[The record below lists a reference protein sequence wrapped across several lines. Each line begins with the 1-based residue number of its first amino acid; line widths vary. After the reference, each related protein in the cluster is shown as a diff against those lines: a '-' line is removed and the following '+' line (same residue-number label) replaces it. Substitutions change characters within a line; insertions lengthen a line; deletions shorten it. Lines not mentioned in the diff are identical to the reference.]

1 MKSKLQRGFT
11 LIELMIVVAIIGI
24 LAAIA
29 IPNFTRFQAKSK
41 QSEVKTNLKAVFTAA
56 KSYFAERDTFGSTFN
71 DIGYA
76 AEPGGRYKFFYNS
89 STAGN
94 TSSGCTNATTAV
106 ANTTNFTAT
115 SCGNVDTD
123 TTNDQWH
130 ITDTNV
136 LSNTVDDVIN

>member
-41 QSEVKTNLKAVFTAA
+41 QSEVKTNLKAIFTAA
-56 KSYFAERDTFGSTFN
+56 KSYFAERDNYGSTFN

-76 AEPGGRYKFFYNS
+76 SEPGGRYKFAWNA
-89 STAGN
+89 STGGN
-94 TSSGCTNATTAV
+94 TSISCTPGTAT
-106 ANTTNFTAT
+106 ANTTLFTGT
-115 SCGNVDTD
+115 GCGNVDTD
-123 TTNDQWH
+123 ATVDQWF
-130 ITDTNV
+130 INDTNT
-136 LSNTVDDVIN
+136 LSNTSDDVIN